1 MNSAAR
7 RRFLRGVIEHEVV
20 ANQAELVEHLAEAG
34 FTVTQ
39 ATVSRDLKAIGAER
53 TRLGSTTRYRL
64 AADPVEPREQVTA
77 KRLAEFAQSMVAS
90 SNLVVVKTRPG
101 AAQVLAGAI
110 DQAQLDGVL
119 GTVAGD
125 DTVLVVT
132 PDGQAEAVREMLE
145 RKGSG

>member
-7 RRFLRGVIEHEVV
+7 RRYLRQVIQSRAVSS
-20 ANQAELVEHLAEAG
+20 QAELVEHLAAG
-34 FTVTQ
+34 GFSVTQ
-39 ATVSRDLKAIGAER
+39 ATVSRDLAAIGAER
-53 TRLGSTTRYRL
+53 ARHDGSVQYRL
-64 AADPVEPREQVTA
+64 SSDPLQPGQQVTA
-77 KRLAEFAQSMVAS
+77 RRLAEFAQSMVAAG
-90 SNLVVVKTRPG
+90 NLVVVKTRPG

-132 PDGQAEAVREMLE
+132 PEGEAESVRQLLE